1 MDYKYFMGIDMA
13 KKSFHYCIYHH
24 HKMASWQVDNNKQG
38 LRQLEKLLKDFKINT
53 KDQALFC
60 LEHTGIYNHNLLE
73 WIVKKAYHLW
83 LESPLAIKKSL
94 GIQRGKND
102 QVDAQGYYYDR
113 HQGLREHL
121 ASFVLAYNHAKRLK
135 TLKGLTPYEYI
146 LAIGEQERA
155 RFTTNP
161 SHFILE
167 PDT

>member
-1 MDYKYFMGIDMA
+1 MDYKYFMALIWLKNPSIIVSITTTRWLAGKLTTISKDCDSS
-13 KKSFHYCIYHH
+13 K
-24 HKMASWQVDNNKQG
+24 
-38 LRQLEKLLKDFKINT
+38 KLLKDFKINT

-146 LAIGEQERA
+146 LAIWQQERE

-161 SHFILE
+161 SHF
-167 PDT
+167 TV

>member
-1 MDYKYFMGIDMA
+1 MGHPW
-13 KKSFHYCIYHH
+13 SNG
-24 HKMASWQVDNNKQG
+24 QVERMNG
-38 LRQLEKLLKDFKINT
+38 L
-53 KDQALFC
+53 
-60 LEHTGIYNHNLLE
+60 
-73 WIVKKAYHLW
+73 VKVATVK
-83 LESPLAIKKSL
+83 
-94 GIQRGKND
+94 
-102 QVDAQGYYYDR
+102 GYYYGR